1 MKSNKKSSVL
11 CCVTGQYEC
20 DRLIHAGYEL
30 AQKEGLELHVLCV
43 HTPIS
48 NAAFLSDEIE
58 YLYQK
63 SKALNADMT
72 IAFNKD
78 APTTAADFAKKIHA
92 KEIVTGIPSANGG
105 FVDIIHDLLPKSNLT
120 MVTKEDD
127 LLTHC
132 LMSDIKVTA

>member
-11 CCVTGQYEC
+11 VCVTGQYEC
-20 DRLIHAGYEL
+20 DRLIHKGYEL
-30 AQKEGLELHVLCV
+30 AQKDGIELHVLCV

-48 NAAFLSDEIE
+48 NTAFLSEEIE

-63 SKALNADMT
+63 SKNLGADMT

-78 APTTAADFAKKIHA
+78 APTTAADFAKKIKA
-92 KEIVTGIPSANGG
+92 KDIVTGIPSSRDG
-105 FVDIIHDLLPKSNLT
+105 FVDILHDLLPKSNIT
-120 MVTKEDD
+120 MVTKEGD